1 MAIKKTAKTK
11 PRTDAVNSVGPLGG
25 LAAGVIAGVNI
36 APRTPAPAPNSAIT
50 TPPAMTEAFTPK
62 PNPVVPK
69 TSIEQVGPLGGLFAG
84 AIGGVFAPTG
94 YTESGQPTGG
104 STPASSSNNLPLGSS
119 GNKPADISPET
130 KDAFEEL
137 GMILKGW
144 NLEELADVY
153 TRLMVAGKS
162 AAEALTILKYS
173 KEIDPVTGQPYNAA
187 YTKRFAGNAARIAAG
202 MNAYSEGTYI
212 LVENAYEETL
222 SENGLRNLIST
233 DRAVN
238 QAKYADYMAKGIA
251 PKEFGERIGLVS
263 ERVMNMDPNT
273 KAQFKA
279 YYPSLTDIDLVSY
292 FLNPKETLP
301 ILKNKV
307 TAAEIGAVASAAG
320 PNNQYGI
327 SEARAMDFAQF
338 GVTRSEALT
347 AYQDIAQEAPTG
359 MKLSNVYA
367 EEGIQYGKTAAEDE
381 FLKQDAQAKIKRNR
395 LASKERASFQG
406 SAGNAPG
413 AYSTGYLRRSSAAGQ
428 I

>member
-69 TSIEQVGPLGGLFAG
+69 TSIEQVGPLGGLGAG
-84 AIGGVFAPTG
+84 VIAGVT
-94 YTESGQPTGG
+94 S
-104 STPASSSNNLPLGSS
+104 GSS
-119 GNKPADISPET
+119 LPAVTQPVNIPKSVDPET

-137 GMILKGW
+137 GATLKGW
-144 NLEELADVY
+144 GLEELADTY

-173 KEIDPVTGQPYNAA
+173 KEIDPATGQPYNAA
-187 YTKRFAGNAARIAAG
+187 YAKRFAGNAARIAAG
-202 MNAYSEGTYI
+202 MNAYSERIYI
-212 LVENAYEETL
+212 EVENAYEETL

>member
-69 TSIEQVGPLGGLFAG
+69 TSIEQVGPLGGLGAG
-84 AIGGVFAPTG
+84 VIAGV
-94 YTESGQPTGG
+94 TGG
-104 STPASSSNNLPLGSS
+104 STLPAVTQPVNIPKSIDS
-119 GNKPADISPET
+119 ET

-202 MNAYSEGTYI
+202 MNAYSERIYI
-212 LVENAYEETL
+212 EVENAYEETL

-413 AYSTGYLRRSSAAGQ
+413 AYSTSYLRRSSAAGQ

>member
-104 STPASSSNNLPLGSS
+104 STLPAVTQPVNIPKSVDS
-119 GNKPADISPET
+119 ET

-137 GMILKGW
+137 GATLKGW
-144 NLEELADVY
+144 GLEELADTY

-173 KEIDPVTGQPYNAA
+173 KEIDPATGQPYNAA
-187 YTKRFAGNAARIAAG
+187 YAKRFAGNAARFAAG
-202 MNAYSEGTYI
+202 MNAYSERIYI
-212 LVENAYEETL
+212 EVENAYEETL

-413 AYSTGYLRRSSAAGQ
+413 AYSTSYLRRSSAAGQ